1 MGLQNGAN
9 RGQPGSYCLRQ
20 AGQGELVVMRSA
32 GQAHGELTIGIIG
45 PHELV
50 ERIMLDGFSS
60 SGQGGTSAT
69 SAMTAHNPARRLVA
83 AAYRDEQEAADK
95 AARLGSAVDACLF
108 ASHAAYEHARRAG
121 VLRVPAA
128 YIPLSGSALYAALLR
143 ASRNGHGDL
152 GRSSVDVLSRADVDE
167 AFAELGIPA
176 RGVHV
181 REDFAG
187 PAALASF
194 HERLW
199 RQDETS
205 VAFTCLQSVAQRLS
219 AARIPVFTLR
229 PTGSA
234 IRSALR
240 TAALLGGNRRLEDAQ
255 LTVIIVEVPTLRDT
269 TRRAVPRYSREELR
283 LTVHRFLVQE
293 AQRIQ
298 AAVSPVSDH
307 GFLITATRGSLAGV
321 TEGFRV
327 PPFAERASS
336 ELGIGIEVGVG
347 TGRTALDAEAR
358 ARSMLG
364 RARPG
369 SAAPSAAVDTA
380 GRTGPPTSRA
390 AAAAA
395 TGTRGLETLAR
406 LASKLPAADAPLVVD
421 AETTGRLL
429 AVTPRTAR
437 RLLHS
442 LVAEGLAWPLPPS
455 RTPQPG
461 RPRQSYRLVV
471 EKLDRGPAR

>member
-1 MGLQNGAN
+1 
-9 RGQPGSYCLRQ
+9 
-20 AGQGELVVMRSA
+20 MRSA

-45 PHELV
+45 PHDLV

-60 SGQGGTSAT
+60 GGQGSPPAT
-69 SAMTAHNPARRLVA
+69 PAAAAHSPARRLVA
-83 AAYRDEQEAADK
+83 AAYKDEQEAADK
-95 AARLGSAVDACLF
+95 VARLGIAVDACLF
-108 ASHAAYEHARRAG
+108 ASHVAYEYARRAG

-143 ASRNGHGDL
+143 ASRNGDSDL
-152 GRSSVDVLSRADVDE
+152 ARSSIDVLSRAEVDE
-167 AFAELGIPA
+167 AFAELGIPS

-205 VAFTCLQSVAQRLS
+205 VAFTCLQSVAQKLS
-219 AARIPVFTLR
+219 TARIPVFTLR
-229 PTGSA
+229 PTADA

-269 TRRAVPRYSREELR
+269 ARRAVPRHSREELR

-298 AAVSPVSDH
+298 ASVSPVSDY
-307 GFLITATRGSLAGV
+307 GFLITATRGSVAGV

-327 PPFAERASS
+327 SPPFAERART
-336 ELGIGIEVGVG
+336 ELGIGVEVGVG
-347 TGRTALDAEAR
+347 MGRTALDAEAR
-358 ARSMLG
+358 ARSVLG
-364 RARPG
+364 RPRPG
-369 SAAPSAAVDTA
+369 SPLAGAAAEAA
-380 GRTGPPTSRA
+380 GRAVPPAWRA

-395 TGTRGLETLAR
+395 GTRSQETLAR
-406 LASKLPAADAPLVVD
+406 LASKLPATDTPLVVD

-442 LVAEGLAWPLPPS
+442 LVEEGLAWPLPPS

-461 RPRQSYRLVV
+461 RPRQAYRLIV
-471 EKLDRGPAR
+471 EKLERGPTR

>member
-1 MGLQNGAN
+1 MQ
-9 RGQPGSYCLRQ
+9 QGSYCIPR

-32 GQAHGELTIGIIG
+32 GQSHGELTIGIIG

-60 SGQGGTSAT
+60 AGQAGQGGG
-69 SAMTAHNPARRLVA
+69 SAMTGHIPARRLVA
-83 AAYRDEQEAADK
+83 AAYKDEQEAADK
-95 AARLGSAVDACLF
+95 VARLGTAVDSCLF
-108 ASHAAYEHARRAG
+108 ASYPAYENARRAG
-121 VLRVPAA
+121 VLRVPAV
-128 YIPLSGSALYAALLR
+128 YIPLGGSALYAALLR
-143 ASRNGHGDL
+143 ASRNGDGDL
-152 GRSSVDVLSRADVDE
+152 ARSSVDALSRADVDE
-167 AFAELGIPA
+167 AFAELGIPT

-181 REDFAG
+181 REDSAG

-205 VAFTCLQSVAQRLS
+205 VAFTCLQSVAVKL
-219 AARIPVFTLR
+219 AAVRIPVFTVR

-255 LTVIIVEVPTLRDT
+255 LAVIIVEVPTLRDSA
-269 TRRAVPRYSREELR
+269 RRTVPRYSREELR

-358 ARSMLG
+358 ARSVLG

-369 SAAPSAAVDTA
+369 SSVPLPAMDAAGRSAAA
-380 GRTGPPTSRA
+380 ASRA
-390 AAAAA
+390 AAAAV

-406 LASKLPAADAPLVVD
+406 LASKLPAADTPLVVD

-442 LVAEGLAWPLPPS
+442 LVQEGLAWPLPPS

-461 RPRQSYRLVV
+461 RPRQAYRLVV
-471 EKLDRGPAR
+471 EKLERGQAR